1 MRPTYGR
8 NSSEV
13 DPGFG
18 GVRIMKSTTTT
29 TDPRAE
35 TATLPLPADDDDQR
49 LSVPVHTFIGVK
61 ALQNLAATTVV
72 RARAWWW
79 IHARTAVVLDTETT
93 GLQGQICE
101 LSIIDAKTGMVLFDS
116 LIRPTCPMEEQ
127 AAAVHGITEADLVT
141 APTLE
146 QVWPRIR
153 WALGDGLITAYN
165 ASFDRLAFERS
176 ARAAGIAHDQLTEPR
191 RWRCIMRARAHAERR
206 RWQRLDAGHRAL
218 GDTHA
223 ARQVLLD
230 LAAGRDTT
238 ATPAGSTSGQKWSM
252 WSKGDRKH
260 V

>member
-1 MRPTYGR
+1 M
-8 NSSEV
+8 
-13 DPGFG
+13 
-18 GVRIMKSTTTT
+18 RIMKSMTTTT
-29 TDPRAE
+29 GPLAG
-35 TATLPLPADDDDQR
+35 AVTLPLSDDDDDQR
-49 LSVPVHTFIGVK
+49 LSVPVRRFTGVK
-61 ALQNLAATTVV
+61 ALQNLAAATVV

-101 LSIIDAKTGMVLFDS
+101 LSIIDAKTGAILFDS

-127 AAAVHGITEADLVT
+127 AAAVHGITAADLAT

-153 WALGDGLITAYN
+153 WALGEGSLITAYN
-165 ASFDRLAFERS
+165 ASFDREALARS
-176 ARAAGIAHDQLTEPR
+176 ARAAGIAHGQLTDPR

-238 ATPAGSTSGQKWSM
+238 ARTDGRTRSLTNTTHRVVNATQ
-252 WSKGDRKH
+252 
-260 V
+260 